1 MGLKLS
7 VVIPFHDEEGC
18 AAGVVDELRGALAAA
33 AVPYE
38 LILVDDNSADATPA
52 ILDDAARRDPAARV
66 IHRSGNNGFG
76 RAIRDGLEA
85 AGGDAI
91 AVYMGDGSDV
101 PGDLVRCF
109 RTMEERGVDCVFGS
123 RFTPQSTIGGYP
135 VFKRV
140 CNRLGNQLIRLLFFV
155 GHNDITNAFKLY
167 RSSVIRAVMPLQST
181 SFEIT
186 AELPLSA
193 IVAGYSYAKVPISW
207 RGREKGVSKYRIMV
221 VAAQYLR
228 VMGRLWG
235 KRTRQLLS

>member
-1 MGLKLS
+1 MALKLS
-7 VVIPFHDEEGC
+7 VVIPFHNEEGC
-18 AAGVVDELRGALAAA
+18 AAGVVDELRGVLAAA

-38 LILVDDNSADATPA
+38 LILINDNSTDDTPA
-52 ILDDAARRDPAARV
+52 ILEDIARRDPAARV

-85 AGGDAI
+85 AGGDAV

-101 PGDLVRCF
+101 PGDLVRCY
-109 RTMEERGVDCVFGS
+109 TAMQEQGVDCVFGS

-140 CNRLGNQLIRLLFFV
+140 CNRLGNQLIRLLFFIN
-155 GHNDITNAFKLY
+155 HNDITNAFKLY
-167 RSSVIRAVMPLQST
+167 RAPVIRAAMPLAST

-193 IVAGYSYAKVPISW
+193 IVAGCSYAKVPISW

-221 VAAQYLR
+221 VAAKYLR
-228 VMGRLWG
+228 VLGRLWG
-235 KRTRQLLS
+235 KRIRQLVF